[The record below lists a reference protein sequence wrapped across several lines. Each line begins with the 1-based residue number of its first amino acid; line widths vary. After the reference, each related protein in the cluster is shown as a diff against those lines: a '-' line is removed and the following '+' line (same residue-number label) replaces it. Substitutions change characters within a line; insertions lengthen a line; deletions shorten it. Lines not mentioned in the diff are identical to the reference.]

1 MADRS
6 AKVLVVGLDG
16 GTFRLLNPLME
27 RGLLPNLASLADH
40 GVRGG
45 LQSTIPPITAPA
57 WSSFMTGKNPG
68 KHRLFS
74 WQEPMSQ
81 GSERNWVSSRSIRG
95 EKLWHTVGRHGGRVG
110 VLNVPM
116 TYPPEEVNGFLVSGM
131 LTPSI
136 ESEFTYPRELGS
148 SLRELGYVID
158 VYSRGEEIGTES
170 EEALLQFSQGLE
182 EALLSKRAA
191 INMLWPQRLD
201 DFSMVVFETPD
212 RIQHFM
218 WGHLEQALDE
228 GTQAGQG
235 EVTTRILDL
244 YRKIDEIVGQLLS
257 KLDDN
262 SFVFVVSDHGF
273 CGLHTYLHVNNW
285 LESEGLLT
293 HARRIG
299 LRRRARGLLS
309 AAKRVLPK
317 GAVDRGRRALG
328 AAKLIDWSRTKAYRG
343 HPSERAIHINLRGR
357 ESHGIVDPGAEYER
371 LRQQIKSDL
380 MRLRDPRN
388 GSKVVERVFLPEEI
402 YGGPYVGEAPDL
414 LLEMS
419 DSYHVGFDISGS
431 DVLEDAKAKG
441 LGVHERA
448 GILIAWGPAIRQGGN
463 IDRASIVDVAPTA
476 LYAMGLAIP
485 DDMDG
490 KVLQELFEPGFL
502 ETYPVRCAESREK
515 GSQGMMQGTFSEEE
529 ADEIQKRLEG
539 LGYLG

>member
-27 RGLLPNLASLADH
+27 RGLLPNLASLADE
-40 GVRGG
+40 GVWGE

-74 WQEPMSQ
+74 WQEPVSQ
-81 GSERNWVSSRSIRG
+81 GGDRNWVNSHSIRG
-95 EKLWHTVGRHGGRVG
+95 EKLWHAVGRQDRSVG

-116 TYPPEEVNGFLVSGM
+116 TYPPEEVCGFLVSGM

-148 SLRELGYVID
+148 SLRELRYVID
-158 VYSRGEEIGTES
+158 VYSRGQEITTDS
-170 EEALLQFSQGLE
+170 EDALLQFSQGLE
-182 EALLSKRAA
+182 EALLSKRTA

-218 WGHLEQALDE
+218 WGHLEQALDQE
-228 GTQAGQG
+228 TQGGQG
-235 EVTTRILDL
+235 EIITRILDL
-244 YRKIDEIVGQLLS
+244 YCKIDEIVGQLLS

-262 SFVFVVSDHGF
+262 TFVFVVSDHGF
-273 CGLHTYLHVNNW
+273 CGLHTYLHLNNW
-285 LESEGLLT
+285 LASEGLLT
-293 HARRIG
+293 YARRIG
-299 LRRRARGLLS
+299 LRRHARGLFS
-309 AAKRVLPK
+309 TAKRVLPK
-317 GAVDRGRRALG
+317 RAVDRGRRALG
-328 AAKLIDWSRTKAYRG
+328 AAKLIDWPRTKAYRG
-343 HPSERAIHINLRGR
+343 HPSERAIHINLQGR
-357 ESHGIVDPGAEYER
+357 EPNGIVEPGVEYEQ

-380 MRLRDPRN
+380 MQLRDPRN
-388 GSKVVERVFLPEEI
+388 GSKVVDRVFLPEEI
-402 YGGPYVGEAPDL
+402 YSGPYVGEAPDL

-419 DSYHVGFDISGS
+419 DGYHIGFDMSGS
-431 DVLEDAKAKG
+431 DMLEDAKAKG

-448 GILIAWGPAIRQGGN
+448 GILIAWGPAIRRGRK
-463 IDRASIVDVAPTA
+463 IDSASIVDVAPTA

-490 KVLQELFEPGFL
+490 KVLQELFEPGLL
-502 ETYPVRCAESREK
+502 ETNPVRCTESHEK
-515 GSQGMMQGTFSEEE
+515 DTQGMMQGTFSEEE
-529 ADEIQKRLEG
+529 AKEIQKRLEG

>member
-1 MADRS
+1 
-6 AKVLVVGLDG
+6 
-16 GTFRLLNPLME
+16 
-27 RGLLPNLASLADH
+27 
-40 GVRGG
+40 VRGG

-57 WSSFMTGKNPG
+57 WSSFMTGRNPG
-68 KHRLFS
+68 KHRLFG
-74 WQEPMSQ
+74 WQEPMTQ
-81 GSERNWVSSRSIRG
+81 GGERDWVCSRSIRG
-95 EKLWHTVGRHGGRVG
+95 EKLWHVVGRQGRRVG

-131 LTPSI
+131 LTPSV
-136 ESEFTYPRELGS
+136 ESEFTYPRELAS

-158 VYSRGEEIGTES
+158 VNSRGQEISTDS
-170 EEALLQFSQGLE
+170 EHALLQFSHGLE

-228 GTQAGQG
+228 GTQGGQG
-235 EVTTRILDL
+235 EITTRILDL
-244 YRKIDEIVGQLLS
+244 YRQIDEIVGQLLS

-262 SFVFVVSDHGF
+262 SFVLVVSDHGF
-273 CGLHTYLHVNNW
+273 CGLHTYLHLNNW
-285 LESEGLLT
+285 LERQGLLSY
-293 HARRIG
+293 ARRIG
-299 LRRRARGLLS
+299 LRRHARGLVS
-309 AAKRVLPK
+309 TAKRVLPK
-317 GAVDRGRRALG
+317 RAVDRGRQALG

-343 HPSERAIHINLRGR
+343 HPSERAIYINLHGR
-357 ESHGIVDPGAEYER
+357 EPHGVVEPGVEYER
-371 LRQQIKSDL
+371 LRQQIKNNL
-380 MRLRDPRN
+380 VQLRDPRN
-388 GSKVVERVFLPEEI
+388 GSKVVERVLLPEEV
-402 YGGPYVGEAPDL
+402 YSGPYVGEAPDL

-419 DSYHVGFDISGS
+419 ESYHIGFDISGS

-441 LGVHERA
+441 LGVHERT
-448 GILIAWGPAIRQGGN
+448 GILVAWGPGIRQGGKM
-463 IDRASIVDVAPTA
+463 DRASIVDVAPTA

-502 ETYPVRCAESREK
+502 ETNPVRRAASHEK
-515 GSQGMMQGTFSEEE
+515 DTQGKLDGTFSEEE
-529 ADEIQKRLEG
+529 AKEIQKRLEG